1 MHSPSHSHLIST
13 LLLFISVCGCGA
25 PTQSAADR
33 EAIESVFSQYRTAI
47 AEHDGDSAVQFVTPD
62 SLRMFEKIRESAL
75 HDDQDRL
82 EAWNNTVEV
91 LVLYLRHRFT
101 AAELNAMDG
110 QATLATIVDDG
121 MLDSESFQ
129 STQLGKMVFQRQHD
143 VPRGFSNAYIDGS
156 PSKVR
161 LTFYRLEDGWKFGL
175 DDYLSGRKLTI
186 DLAKAAAQWGT
197 ELEQLI
203 QPLDPVV
210 ESTAKA
216 KTE

>member
-1 MHSPSHSHLIST
+1 MRSPNSSFALLLC
-13 LLLFISVCGCGA
+13 LLLFGCGS

-33 EAIESVFSQYRTAI
+33 EAIESLFSQYRSAI
-47 AEHDGDSAVQFVTPD
+47 ADHAGDSAVACVTPD
-62 SLRMFEKIRESAL
+62 SLRLFDKIRQSAL
-75 HDDQDRL
+75 HDDQGAL
-82 EAWNNTVEV
+82 ETWNNTVAL

-110 QATLATIVDDG
+110 KATLAAIIDDG

-143 VPRGFSNAYIDGS
+143 IPRGYSNAYIDGS

-161 LTFYRLEDGWKFGL
+161 LTFYQFEDGWKFGL
-175 DDYLSGRKLTI
+175 DDYLAGRDVTI
-186 DLAKAAAQWGT
+186 DLAEATARWGA

-203 QPLDPVV
+203 QPLDPN
-210 ESTAKA
+210 
-216 KTE
+216 TEPAASASNE